1 SLLFAANKA
10 HAFGVGRGPSALSS
24 HRAVPTSLGSSKDPL
39 TSSKDP
45 LSAEVTADRLDPSTL
60 SPCLDAD
67 DDCFTMAHLSAF
79 VAEDWIRC
87 YFEDCEALPDALGVP
102 ATKGDGISTT
112 DVLSYLNVPDALHA
126 TINCTKG
133 ASQAREAER
142 AGEHEPVA
150 VPWWTTSEQRAEGGG
165 SPSSLAARRGREPS
179 ERCEGTAIPP
189 HDDPQRPPPLGRKS
203 PSAVALLLT
212 SSAVLGRRTGCLARD
227 DPVDVGRMAS
237 LRVQRAARLGLRRCG
252 GIGGEVGGVRTTS
265 RPGAPGEVATSP
277 KKSKMDFLLR
287 V

>member
-1 SLLFAANKA
+1 MLTSIICCSSLLFAANKA

-112 DVLSYLNVPDALHA
+112 DVLSYLNVRKAVS
-126 TINCTKG
+126 I
-133 ASQAREAER
+133 SVARGEEA
-142 AGEHEPVA
+142 
-150 VPWWTTSEQRAEGGG
+150 
-165 SPSSLAARRGREPS
+165 
-179 ERCEGTAIPP
+179 
-189 HDDPQRPPPLGRKS
+189 DDKNL
-203 PSAVALLLT
+203 
-212 SSAVLGRRTGCLARD
+212 
-227 DPVDVGRMAS
+227 
-237 LRVQRAARLGLRRCG
+237 
-252 GIGGEVGGVRTTS
+252 
-265 RPGAPGEVATSP
+265 
-277 KKSKMDFLLR
+277 
-287 V
+287 